1 MYFQNHKRR
10 NKRLKMATKEL
21 TRNILE
27 FICQN
32 KPTDAKNLLVEN
44 FNTSLNDRKRGAK
57 AALEGILYMHNKNKD
72 HEYSDNEIK
81 NIVKAINVMSK
92 SISVDDFDKGFLD
105 VWKENMKILR
115 TNRKNEESVIENPTE
130 KE

>member
-1 MYFQNHKRR
+1 
-10 NKRLKMATKEL
+10 MATKEL

-44 FNTSLNDRKRGAK
+44 FNTSLNERKRGTK
-57 AALEGILYMHNKNKD
+57 AALEGILYIHNKNKD
-72 HEYSDNEIK
+72 LIYSDNEIK
-81 NIVKAINVMSK
+81 KMVKAINGMSK
-92 SISVDDFDKGFLD
+92 SISVDEFDKGFLG

>member
-1 MYFQNHKRR
+1 MT
-10 NKRLKMATKEL
+10 TKEI
-21 TRNILE
+21 TKSILE
-27 FICQN
+27 FISQN
-32 KPTDAKNLLVEN
+32 KSTDAKNLLVEN

-57 AALEGILYMHNKNKD
+57 SALEGILYMRNKNKD

-92 SISVDDFDKGFLD
+92 SISVDDFDIGCLD

-115 TNRKNEESVIENPTE
+115 ANRKNEESVIEYPTE

>member
-44 FNTSLNDRKRGAK
+44 FNTSLNERKRGTK
-57 AALEGILYMHNKNKD
+57 AALEGILYIHNKNKD
-72 HEYSDNEIK
+72 LIYSDNEIK
-81 NIVKAINVMSK
+81 KMVKAINGMSK
-92 SISVDDFDKGFLD
+92 SISVDEFDKGFLG

>member
-1 MYFQNHKRR
+1 MT
-10 NKRLKMATKEL
+10 TKEI
-21 TRNILE
+21 TKSILE
-27 FICQN
+27 FISQN
-32 KPTDAKNLLVEN
+32 KSTDAKNLLVEN

-115 TNRKNEESVIENPTE
+115 ANRKNEESVIENPTE